1 MQCPQC
7 AATVT
12 DPAGTCSAC
21 GHVPSLADASG
32 QPPRI
37 EPEFVDVADASAPSP
52 VVQELYKA
60 TVGEKSQ
67 DYYLRQF
74 ARFDQAGKTSAT
86 WHWPASLST
95 LNWLAWRGMWSAAL
109 GFAAICL
116 GLGLLVFGIGRL
128 AFDFSATTELI
139 LLALCLVLVFFM
151 PGLFANAAYYRF
163 SKKRIEAAL
172 AASATID
179 EACASLASQA
189 SSNRR
194 WFVLAATNTSLVV
207 GIGLF
212 AWLLTSSAGF
222 EAGAPTAPSQPVLAS
237 AVEASAVRAPRT
249 ETAEAAPAPA
259 PAPAATAMLV
269 ADSVPVVANVAP
281 PSAPTSTRM
290 VSGGALALS
299 KPIAATPEPSR
310 PVGREAVDAKS
321 GAAPAAK
328 TGKAAGTASAPTAS
342 APAVPGSAPAPSE
355 FRFALQVGA
364 FANEENARKAQA
376 KLQAAGFKAYLEE
389 LQTSQGKRIRVRV
402 GPFATRDEAEKAAPQ
417 IKELGLPALLVKV

>member
-12 DPAGTCSAC
+12 DPTGKCQAC
-21 GHVPSLADASG
+21 GHVLPLADAPG

-37 EPEFVDVADASAPSP
+37 EPQFRDAADASAPSP
-52 VVQELYKA
+52 VVQELYRA
-60 TVGEKSQ
+60 AVGERNR

-74 ARFDQAGKTSAT
+74 ARFDQAGKTGAS

-109 GFAAICL
+109 AFAALCL
-116 GLGLLVFGIGRL
+116 ALGLLVFGIGRL
-128 AFDFSATTELI
+128 VFDFSPTTELI
-139 LLALCLVLVFFM
+139 LLALCLALVFFL

-179 EACASLASQA
+179 EACASLAAQA

-207 GIGLF
+207 VIGLF
-212 AWLLTSSAGF
+212 AWLLTSTGSL
-222 EAGAPTAPSQPVLAS
+222 EASAPTPPSQPVLAT
-237 AVEASAVRAPRT
+237 AVEPPTASPAARAKASDSMPT
-249 ETAEAAPAPA
+249 PATAPMPAPE
-259 PAPAATAMLV
+259 PMAPAAA
-269 ADSVPVVANVAP
+269 SAP
-281 PSAPTSTRM
+281 PPPAPPP
-290 VSGGALALS
+290 APLQLA
-299 KPIAATPEPSR
+299 
-310 PVGREAVDAKS
+310 DAKAVKA
-321 GAAPAAK
+321 GAASAASSAPAA
-328 TGKAAGTASAPTAS
+328 A
-342 APAVPGSAPAPSE
+342 E

-376 KLQAAGFKAYLEE
+376 KLQAAGFKAYLEDLE
-389 LQTSQGKRIRVRV
+389 TSQGKRIRVRV
-402 GPFATRDEAEKAAPQ
+402 GPFATRAEAEQAAPQ
-417 IKELGLPALLVKV
+417 VKALDLPALLVKS

>member
-12 DPAGTCSAC
+12 DPAGTCPAC
-21 GHVPSLADASG
+21 GHVPSLADTPG
-32 QPPRI
+32 QPLRI
-37 EPEFVDVADASAPSP
+37 EPEFRDVSDASAPSP

-60 TVGEKSQ
+60 AVGEQSQ

-109 GFAAICL
+109 MFAAVCL

-128 AFDFSATTELI
+128 VFDFSATTELL
-139 LLALCLVLVFFM
+139 LLALGLAVVFLL

-172 AASATID
+172 AAAATID
-179 EACASLASQA
+179 EACASLASQV

-194 WFVLAATNTSLVV
+194 WFVLAATNASLVV

-212 AWLLTSSAGF
+212 AWLLTSGTGF
-222 EAGAPTAPSQPVLAS
+222 EASAPTAPSQAVVAS
-237 AVEASAVRAPRT
+237 VVEASTVRAPRP
-249 ETAEAAPAPA
+249 ETPNAAPALAPA
-259 PAPAATAMLV
+259 PTTVPIADVQPVAKPVTVTTQPASPQPASVSRASASPAIAASAAPASAPASAPAAT
-269 ADSVPVVANVAP
+269 
-281 PSAPTSTRM
+281 
-290 VSGGALALS
+290 
-299 KPIAATPEPSR
+299 
-310 PVGREAVDAKS
+310 
-321 GAAPAAK
+321 
-328 TGKAAGTASAPTAS
+328 
-342 APAVPGSAPAPSE
+342 E

-389 LQTSQGKRIRVRV
+389 LQTSHGKRIRVRV

-417 IKELGLPALLVKV
+417 IKELDLPALLVKS

>member
-12 DPAGTCSAC
+12 DPTGKCQAC
-21 GHVPSLADASG
+21 GHVLPLADAPG

-37 EPEFVDVADASAPSP
+37 EPQFRDASDASAPSP
-52 VVQELYKA
+52 VVQELYRA
-60 TVGEKSQ
+60 AVGERNR

-74 ARFDQAGKTSAT
+74 ARFDQTGKTGAT

-109 GFAAICL
+109 AFAALCL
-116 GLGLLVFGIGRL
+116 ALGLLVFGIGRL
-128 AFDFSATTELI
+128 VFDFSPTTELL
-139 LLALCLVLVFFM
+139 LLALCLALVFFL

-179 EACASLASQA
+179 EACASLAAQA

-207 GIGLF
+207 VIGLF
-212 AWLLTSSAGF
+212 TWLLTSTGSF
-222 EAGAPTAPSQPVLAS
+222 EASAPTPPSQPVLAT
-237 AVEASAVRAPRT
+237 AVEPPAASPAPPAKASDNMPTPVAAPRPASEPTTTAAAASTPPPPPPQPATMQLADAQPVPARALPARPPASASSV
-249 ETAEAAPAPA
+249 
-259 PAPAATAMLV
+259 AATA
-269 ADSVPVVANVAP
+269 
-281 PSAPTSTRM
+281 
-290 VSGGALALS
+290 
-299 KPIAATPEPSR
+299 AA
-310 PVGREAVDAKS
+310 
-321 GAAPAAK
+321 
-328 TGKAAGTASAPTAS
+328 AS
-342 APAVPGSAPAPSE
+342 APASDAKAVKAINASAASAASSAPAAAE

-376 KLQAAGFKAYLEE
+376 KLQAAGFKAYLED

-402 GPFATRDEAEKAAPQ
+402 GPFATRAEAEQAAPQ
-417 IKELGLPALLVKV
+417 VKALDLPALLVKS

>member
-12 DPAGTCSAC
+12 DPTGKCQAC
-21 GHVPSLADASG
+21 GHVLPLADAPG

-37 EPEFVDVADASAPSP
+37 EPQFRDAADASAPSP
-52 VVQELYKA
+52 VVQELYRA
-60 TVGEKSQ
+60 AVGERNR

-74 ARFDQAGKTSAT
+74 ARFDQAGKTGAS

-95 LNWLAWRGMWSAAL
+95 LNWLAWRGMWSVALAFAAL
-109 GFAAICL
+109 CL
-116 GLGLLVFGIGRL
+116 TLGLLVFGIGRL
-128 AFDFSATTELI
+128 VFDFSPTTELL
-139 LLALCLVLVFFM
+139 LLALCLALVFFL

-179 EACASLASQA
+179 EACASLAAQA

-207 GIGLF
+207 VIGLF
-212 AWLLTSSAGF
+212 AWLLTSSGSF
-222 EAGAPTAPSQPVLAS
+222 EASAPTPPSQPVLAT
-237 AVEASAVRAPRT
+237 AVEPPTASPAARAKASDSMPTPATAPMPAPEPTAAAAAASAPPP
-249 ETAEAAPAPA
+249 PAPP
-259 PAPAATAMLV
+259 PAPLQ
-269 ADSVPVVANVAP
+269 
-281 PSAPTSTRM
+281 
-290 VSGGALALS
+290 LA
-299 KPIAATPEPSR
+299 
-310 PVGREAVDAKS
+310 DAKAVKAGAAS
-321 GAAPAAK
+321 AASAAPAA
-328 TGKAAGTASAPTAS
+328 A
-342 APAVPGSAPAPSE
+342 E

-376 KLQAAGFKAYLEE
+376 KLQAAGFKAYLED

-402 GPFATRDEAEKAAPQ
+402 GPFATRAEAEQAAPQ
-417 IKELGLPALLVKV
+417 VKALDLPALLVKS

>member
-12 DPAGTCSAC
+12 DPAGKCPAC
-21 GHVPSLADASG
+21 GHVPSLADAPG

-37 EPEFVDVADASAPSP
+37 EPEFRDVPDASAPSP

-109 GFAAICL
+109 MFAAICL

-128 AFDFSATTELI
+128 VFDFSATTELT
-139 LLALCLVLVFFM
+139 LLALGLAVVFLL

-194 WFVLAATNTSLVV
+194 WFVLAATNTSLVA

-222 EAGAPTAPSQPVLAS
+222 EAGAPTAPSQAVVAT
-237 AVEASAVRAPRT
+237 AVEVSALRAPRP
-249 ETAEAAPAPA
+249 ETPNASPASA
-259 PAPAATAMLV
+259 SAATAMPV
-269 ADSVPVVANVAP
+269 ADSVPVVSTVAP
-281 PSAPTSTRM
+281 LSAPASTRI
-290 VSGGALALS
+290 VSVSAPAPPT
-299 KPIAATPEPSR
+299 PIAAAVEPAR

-321 GAAPAAK
+321 GAAP
-328 TGKAAGTASAPTAS
+328 S
-342 APAVPGSAPAPSE
+342 VPGSAPAPSE

-417 IKELGLPALLVKV
+417 IKELNLPALLVKS

>member
-12 DPAGTCSAC
+12 DPAGKCPAC
-21 GHVPSLADASG
+21 GHVPSLTNAPG
-32 QPPRI
+32 QPPHI
-37 EPEFVDVADASAPSP
+37 EPQLGRVPDASAPSP
-52 VVQELYKA
+52 VVQELYRA
-60 TVGEKSQ
+60 AIGEKSQ

-74 ARFDQAGKTSAT
+74 ARFDQAGKTSIT

-109 GFAAICL
+109 VFAAACL
-116 GLGLLVFGIGRL
+116 SLGLLVFGIGRL
-128 AFDFSATTELI
+128 VFDFSTTTELV
-139 LLALCLVLVFFM
+139 LLALCLTVAFLL

-212 AWLLTSSAGF
+212 AWLLTSSASF
-222 EAGAPTAPSQPVLAS
+222 EAGAPPASSQPVMAPAL
-237 AVEASAVRAPRT
+237 EASGARPPRT
-249 ETAEAAPAPA
+249 ETAAA

-269 ADSVPVVANVAP
+269 ADTVPVVASVAP
-281 PSAPTSTRM
+281 PSAPTSIPM
-290 VSGGALALS
+290 VS
-299 KPIAATPEPSR
+299 
-310 PVGREAVDAKS
+310 
-321 GAAPAAK
+321 
-328 TGKAAGTASAPTAS
+328 
-342 APAVPGSAPAPSE
+342 GSAPATSE

-364 FANEENARKAQA
+364 FANEENARKAQT
-376 KLQAAGFKAYLEE
+376 KLQAAGFKVYLEE
-389 LQTSQGKRIRVRV
+389 LKTSQGTRIRVRV
-402 GPFATRDEAEKAAPQ
+402 GPFATRDEAERAAPQ
-417 IKELGLPALLVKV
+417 IKALDLPALLVKS

>member
-7 AATVT
+7 AATLT
-12 DPAGTCSAC
+12 DPAGKCPAC
-21 GHVPSLADASG
+21 GHVPTSTEALGPAL
-32 QPPRI
+32 RI
-37 EPEFVDVADASAPSP
+37 EPGFVDVPDASAPSA
-52 VVQELYKA
+52 VMQDLYKA
-60 TVGEKSQ
+60 AVGGKSQ

-95 LNWLAWRGMWSAAL
+95 LNWLAWRGMWNAAL
-109 GFAAICL
+109 MFAAICL

-128 AFDFSATTELI
+128 VFDFSSTTELI
-139 LLALCLVLVFFM
+139 LLTVGLAVVFVL

-172 AASATID
+172 VACATID
-179 EACASLASQA
+179 EACASLASSA

-212 AWLLTSSAGF
+212 AWLLTSSTGF
-222 EAGAPTAPSQPVLAS
+222 DAAAPSPPSPPAMAIVLEPPSAS
-237 AVEASAVRAPRT
+237 PTPLPKASDHATPLTVAW
-249 ETAEAAPAPA
+249 ASA
-259 PAPAATAMLV
+259 PAPAAPTA
-269 ADSVPVVANVAP
+269 
-281 PSAPTSTRM
+281 
-290 VSGGALALS
+290 
-299 KPIAATPEPSR
+299 
-310 PVGREAVDAKS
+310 
-321 GAAPAAK
+321 
-328 TGKAAGTASAPTAS
+328 AS
-342 APAVPGSAPAPSE
+342 APAKAAVASVE

-364 FANEENARKAQA
+364 FANEANARKAQA

-389 LQTSQGKRIRVRV
+389 LETSQGKRIRVRV

-417 IKELGLPALLVKV
+417 IKELDLPALLVKV

>member
-12 DPAGTCSAC
+12 DPTGKCQAC
-21 GHVPSLADASG
+21 GHVLPLADAPG

-37 EPEFVDVADASAPSP
+37 EPQFRDAADASAPSP
-52 VVQELYKA
+52 VVQELYRA
-60 TVGEKSQ
+60 AVGEKNR

-74 ARFDQAGKTSAT
+74 ARFDQAGKTGAS

-109 GFAAICL
+109 AFAALCL
-116 GLGLLVFGIGRL
+116 TLGLLVFGIGRL
-128 AFDFSATTELI
+128 VFDFSPTTELI
-139 LLALCLVLVFFM
+139 LLALCLALVFFL

-172 AASATID
+172 AACATID
-179 EACASLASQA
+179 EACASLAAQA

-207 GIGLF
+207 VIGLF
-212 AWLLTSSAGF
+212 AWLLTSSGSF
-222 EAGAPTAPSQPVLAS
+222 EASAPTPPSQPVLAT
-237 AVEASAVRAPRT
+237 AVEPPTASPAARAKASDSMPTPATAPMPAPEPTAAAAAASAPPP
-249 ETAEAAPAPA
+249 PAPP
-259 PAPAATAMLV
+259 PAPLQ
-269 ADSVPVVANVAP
+269 
-281 PSAPTSTRM
+281 
-290 VSGGALALS
+290 LA
-299 KPIAATPEPSR
+299 
-310 PVGREAVDAKS
+310 DAKAVKAGAAS
-321 GAAPAAK
+321 AASAAPAA
-328 TGKAAGTASAPTAS
+328 A
-342 APAVPGSAPAPSE
+342 E

-376 KLQAAGFKAYLEE
+376 KLQAAGFKAYLED

-402 GPFATRDEAEKAAPQ
+402 GPFATRAEAEQAAPQ
-417 IKELGLPALLVKV
+417 VKALDLPALLVKS